1 MNCKR
6 LHRQLVALHLSLCAR
21 TLFSLSSSL
30 QSVFVYVCALC
41 LRYHRCY
48 HKNKPTKKKKKRR
61 GVLRLHIIAATKW
74 LWSAAIALAV
84 VVPAVAALVVVNRRM
99 TVRLLLLYDGAA
111 PSTVRNSP
119 PHLVRQTPQKQTN
132 PKNLCLCVVSALPLL
147 LPQKQTH
154 PKTKQSGRMT

>member
-30 QSVFVYVCALC
+30 QSVFVSVCALC
-41 LRYHRCY
+41 LRYHRCC
-48 HKNKPTKKKKKRR
+48 HKNKPTKKKKKRK
-61 GVLRLHIIAATKW
+61 GVLRLHIIVATKW

-84 VVPAVAALVVVNRRM
+84 VVPAAAALVAVNRRM

-111 PSTVRNSP
+111 
-119 PHLVRQTPQKQTN
+119 LV
-132 PKNLCLCVVSALPLL
+132 VV
-147 LPQKQTH
+147 
-154 PKTKQSGRMT
+154 